1 MQMDRR
7 DWVDHAIQKSV
18 AVILCG
24 GRSRRMNFQ
33 DKMNLKMGEVKFLD
47 IIKDKLEFFEDVA
60 ISASKAQVE
69 TETELEKEKN
79 VIADLYY
86 DVGPFGGIYSVMKAM
101 ESTDT
106 EYYFVVSCDMPF
118 IEREIIEILYSHL
131 QEGDDAVIAVTDG
144 KIQPLFS
151 IYSSKIKD
159 AILHQ
164 IEIEEYRILDMY
176 DKINTRYVELDARDT
191 LRNINTPEEFAREI
205 ENRNTQI
212 NNQRNIGKEN
222 R

>member
-1 MQMDRR
+1 MDRK

-33 DKMNLKMGEVKFLD
+33 DKMNLKIGEVRFLD
-47 IIKDKLEFFEDVA
+47 IIKEKLEFFGDVA
-60 ISASKAQVE
+60 ISASQAQVE
-69 TETELEKEKN
+69 TRIELQNEKN
-79 VIADLYY
+79 VVADLYY

-101 ESTDT
+101 ESSDA

-118 IEREIIEILYSHL
+118 IEREIIETLYGYL
-131 QEGDDAVIAVTDG
+131 QESDDAVIAVTHG
-144 KIQPLFS
+144 KIQPLFA

-191 LRNINTPEEFAREI
+191 LRNINTPEEFKKEI
-205 ENRNTQI
+205 DEE
-212 NNQRNIGKEN
+212 K
-222 R
+222 